1 MGTERARRCYLH
13 AMQPHSRA
21 CSCCFGRWGHRV
33 LEMGVG
39 GVATRG
45 DLTPWEPGEEKR
57 EVGAT
62 CGAVADVKDD
72 TKVHPAARVNER
84 GRG

>member
-1 MGTERARRCYLH
+1 
-13 AMQPHSRA
+13 
-21 CSCCFGRWGHRV
+21 
-33 LEMGVG
+33 MGVG

-45 DLTPWEPGEEKR
+45 DPTPWEPGEEKR